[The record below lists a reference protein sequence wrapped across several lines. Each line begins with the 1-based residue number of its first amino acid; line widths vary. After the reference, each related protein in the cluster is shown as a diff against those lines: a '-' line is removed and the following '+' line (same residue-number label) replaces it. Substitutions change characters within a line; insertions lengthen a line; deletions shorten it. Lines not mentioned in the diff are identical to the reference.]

1 VTVQELRDRIGL
13 LTLEYHEETAN
24 GLQADELEPLAREI
38 EDARNAL
45 SRALQTPQEAR
56 Q

>member
-1 VTVQELRDRIGL
+1 MTVQELRDRIGE

-38 EDARNAL
+38 EDAQDAL
-45 SRALQTPQEAR
+45 SRALQAPLEAR